1 MEKITLLTEDPRPD
15 SKVKKHLTHC
25 PGKPFRI
32 RSGDYR
38 IFYTFNQQYVNIYRI
53 ERRNEAT
60 YKECP
65 EAEDGPDDAL
75 LPDDPPGVDGAIS
88 ATPVQQPDW
97 ERIFA
102 QTESRALPEPI
113 TLELLN
119 KLHIPTTYHQRLLPI
134 RDEDRLLGCPGI
146 EDSVLIQLHDY
157 MFQRPLLQV
166 MQQPDLVLN
175 EIDDLLRY
183 KEGEL
188 MAFLLQL
195 SPEQEKHVNWSLNV
209 SGPTLV
215 KGGPGTGKS
224 TVALYRIRSL
234 LQQWRD
240 TGRAAPRILFTTY
253 TNALVKSSEQLL
265 QQLLGSDARY
275 VRVQTA
281 DKIAHDIL
289 YRGNQLKEI
298 IGPDELH
305 RTIQQAI
312 AETPLEGNLLQR
324 EAQRQTLAK
333 MGGEYLLQEIIT
345 IIVARQI
352 KSLAD
357 YLSAA
362 RHGRKLR
369 LNATQRTLVWKIYE
383 RWQALMLATGK
394 ETWQQR
400 RARAEALVKH
410 SPFFASYDAVVI
422 DEAQDLDPSALRML
436 LQLCKAPNRIFVTA
450 DANQSIYGSGFT
462 WSDVHE
468 SLKFKGRTSTLRAN
482 YRSTR
487 EIGEAAQ
494 SYLTY
499 FQYPQADREGKL
511 TSAALPEEKYTDH
524 TLKSQ
529 PEMHHSA
536 LEPEI
541 IERHYINSGPMPDV
555 RAIQNSFHEGQLLAS
570 FFRKAMRSLSLALGS
585 CAVLCPTERSGK
597 GIASALTDLG
607 LQATY
612 MNGQDLNLSH
622 PGIKVLTLN
631 TSKGLEFPIV
641 ALAGFIAGS
650 YPPIPYNA
658 SPEERAEILS
668 QARRTMFVGMTR
680 AMRALLVIVPP
691 AIDTPLLKG
700 FDQNYWSLTRKGGL

>member
-1 MEKITLLTEDPRPD
+1 MKTQWQPLIKPALLQDITRLPAKELAQIMEKITMLTEDPRPD

-53 ERRNEAT
+53 ERRNETT

-65 EAEDGPDDAL
+65 EAEDGPDGEL
-75 LPDDPPGVDGAIS
+75 LPNDPPSVDGATS

-102 QTESRALPEPI
+102 QAESRALPEPI

-119 KLHIPTTYHQRLLPI
+119 TLRIPTAYHQRLL
-134 RDEDRLLGCPGI
+134 RVHDEDGLLGCPGI
-146 EDSVLIQLHDY
+146 EDGVLLQLHEY
-157 MFQRPLLQV
+157 MFERPLLQV

-175 EIDDLLRY
+175 EVDDLLRY

-188 MAFLLQL
+188 LAFLLQL
-195 SPEQEKHVNWSLNV
+195 SPEQEKYVNWSMNV

-234 LQQWRD
+234 LQQWRKA
-240 TGRAAPRILFTTY
+240 GSAAPRILFTTY

-281 DKIAHDIL
+281 DKLAHDIL
-289 YRGNQLKEI
+289 QRANQIKEI

-305 RTIQQAI
+305 RTLQQAI
-312 AETPLEGNLLQR
+312 KETPLEGNLLQR
-324 EAQRQTLAK
+324 EAQRQTLEK

-345 IIVARQI
+345 VIVARQI
-352 KSLAD
+352 KSLED

-383 RWQALMLATGK
+383 RWQALMLATSK

-400 RARAEALVKH
+400 RARAETLVKY
-410 SPFFASYDAVVI
+410 SPFYASYDAVVI

-436 LQLCKAPNRIFVTA
+436 IQLCKAPNRIFVTA

-494 SYLTY
+494 SYLMY
-499 FQYPQADREGKL
+499 GQ
-511 TSAALPEEKYTDH
+511 
-524 TLKSQ
+524 
-529 PEMHHSA
+529 

-541 IERHYINSGPMPDV
+541 IERHYINNGPMPDV
-555 RAIQNSFHEGQLLAS
+555 RAVQNSFYEAQLLAS

-585 CAVLCPTERSGK
+585 CAVLCPSERAGK
-597 GIASALTDLG
+597 GIAAALNELG

-641 ALAGFIAGS
+641 ALAGFIASS
-650 YPPIPYNA
+650 YPIIPYSA
-658 SPEERAEILS
+658 SPEERSEILS
-668 QARRTMFVGMTR
+668 QARRTIFVGMTR

-691 AIDTPLLKG
+691 EIDTPLLQG
-700 FDQNYWSLTRKGGL
+700 FDQNYWNLTRKGGL